1 MKNKSTM
8 NTDPT
13 EIIQI
18 FNQITGRRFTG
29 TKKHLS
35 VIESVLKQGY
45 STDEI
50 SAVILTKFLEWKDSP
65 VMAVHICPITIFRL
79 VNFEK
84 YANQVAALKAN
95 PELLKIFN
103 EKYNPTANSS
113 AGAFAKFDE
122 MFGK

>member
-1 MKNKSTM
+1 MTE
-8 NTDPT
+8 PT
-13 EIIQI
+13 EILQI
-18 FNQITGRRFTG
+18 FNEITGRRFTA
-29 TKKHLS
+29 TKKHLN

-45 STDEI
+45 SKEEI
-50 SAVILTKFLEWKDSP
+50 AAVILTKFLEWKNSH

-95 PELLKIFN
+95 PELLKTFN
-103 EKYNPTANSS
+103 EKYNPTARNTS
-113 AGAFAKFDE
+113 GAFAKFDE